1 MQLSSRPVLETT
13 SGFLHVTNT
22 DYPPC
27 SVSLAQPSI
36 GETFVEHQ
44 QELMAWQQQWQTK
57 IPIVFV
63 AKALTSNGG
72 ENIQLEN
79 GPRL

>member
-1 MQLSSRPVLETT
+1 MWPTQITT
-13 SGFLHVTNT
+13 LANT
-22 DYPPC
+22 DY
-27 SVSLAQPSI
+27 QHSI